1 MNRKITIKDVA
12 RHAGVGIG
20 TVSRAINGNTNISTS
35 TKEKILES
43 IKTLGYTPN
52 NIAQS
57 MRSQRYKNIGFFADI
72 SNPIFAQ
79 IAKESQIG
87 LDKHGYTLS
96 LCNIGEKDIGNKI
109 LSFLEGRKSDG
120 IILSIPKE
128 DDIELNRSLANINVP
143 IVTINRDVPILP
155 AGVVTD
161 YYFSVKEA
169 INYLIKLDHRNIALI
184 GGDKKIRP
192 TREGIKAYKDAYLSN
207 DIKPNDSFIRNG
219 KLSSESGELL
229 FKELL
234 PEIKSGNLTAILC
247 LNNQMFYGIL
257 RGMRKAKLKYPDDI
271 SLITFE
277 DSELMELLDPPLTVI
292 HRPIDEMG
300 KSIVK
305 TLIEYID
312 NPETYGELSPVVI
325 PTEFIIRESCK
336 PLKPNEYK

>member
-1 MNRKITIKDVA
+1 MSRKITIKDVA
-12 RHAGVGIG
+12 KHAGVGIG
-20 TVSRAINGNTNISTS
+20 TVSRAINGNPNISTS

-43 IKTLGYTPN
+43 IKILGYTPN
-52 NIAQS
+52 NVAQS
-57 MRSQRYKNIGFFADI
+57 MRSQRYKNIAFFADI

-79 IAKESQIG
+79 IAKESQIE

-109 LSFLEGRKSDG
+109 SSFLEGRKSDG

-128 DDIELNRSLANINVP
+128 DDFELNRSLANIKVP

-161 YYFSVKEA
+161 YYFSVNEA
-169 INYLIKLDHRNIALI
+169 IDYLLSLGHRNIALI

-192 TREGIKAYKDAYLSN
+192 TREGISAYKDAFLSN
-207 DIKPNDSFIRNG
+207 GVKLNNNYIKNG
-219 KLSSESGELL
+219 KLSSESGEAL
-229 FKELL
+229 FNELL
-234 PEIKSGNLTAILC
+234 PDIQKGELTAILC
-247 LNNQMFYGIL
+247 LNNQMFYGVL

-300 KSIVK
+300 KSIVN
-305 TLIEYID
+305 TLINYID
-312 NPETYGELSPVVI
+312 NPETYGKLEPVVI
-325 PTEFIIRESCK
+325 PTNFIIRESCK
-336 PLKPNEYK
+336 PVSIKK